1 MSTEYCVCGAAVE
14 DVMAYGGESLWVHVP
29 GSDTRCARPRRIAGV
44 TPDREL
50 IRASAEQIAAL
61 INRTRRAAGEIENF
75 QSAIAELAEDV
86 DKLKQSLELPAVI
99 RATVL
104 SAVWERLVSAGLL
117 DAALVIGDMLW
128 EAS

>member
-1 MSTEYCVCGAAVE
+1 MSTEHCVCGAAVE
-14 DVMAYGGESLWVHVP
+14 DVMTYGGKSLWVHVP
-29 GSDTRCARPRRIAGV
+29 GSDTRCAQPRRIADV

-75 QSAIAELAEDV
+75 QSAISELAEDV

-104 SAVWERLVSAGLL
+104 STVWERLVSAGLL
-117 DAALVIGDMLW
+117 DAALVIRDMQREL
-128 EAS
+128 S